1 LTESFLH
8 YLWQFQYF
16 DKKELTTTT
25 GEQVSIIS
33 PGILNTDAGPDFLQV
48 KINIDQIHWAG
59 SVEIHIQSSDWYE
72 HKHQT
77 DAAYENVVLHVVWE
91 ENKPVYRADGTRLPT
106 LQLKERVDKSLLKS
120 YNRLV
125 NQADHIPCQRI
136 VPSVSTVIRQAMVDK
151 AAMIRLE
158 EKSKQVLKRLQSN
171 QGDWE
176 ETTYQLLASGFGF
189 KINKEPFL
197 QLSTVLP
204 YKLIRKH
211 RSKIEQTEALLFGQA
226 GFLVTK
232 TRDEYL
238 TTLFNEFE
246 FLNKK
251 YNLKQLQPSQWK
263 FLRLRPANFPTIRLA
278 QFAALL
284 YSCDNIFS
292 TLITT
297 NSYKEIE
304 SLFQVQT
311 SLYWKQHYRFGK
323 PATGSVPALGA
334 DSRDVILINTVIP
347 LLIAYGQSR
356 DDWSY
361 VDRAVEFL
369 QQIAPEKN
377 KIVRSWQQLGFTT
390 ANAFETQGLIEL
402 YNNFCQRRACLN
414 CTIGS
419 TIIKPGSV

>member
-1 LTESFLH
+1 MTESFLH

-347 LLIAYGQSR
+347 LLIAYG
-356 DDWSY
+356 
-361 VDRAVEFL
+361 
-369 QQIAPEKN
+369 
-377 KIVRSWQQLGFTT
+377 
-390 ANAFETQGLIEL
+390 
-402 YNNFCQRRACLN
+402 
-414 CTIGS
+414 
-419 TIIKPGSV
+419 